1 MNPMAMLW
9 LVLLILFLVAE
20 GATAAVTTIWF
31 AAGALV
37 AMVAALLGAQIWLQV
52 ILFVVV
58 SIGCL
63 LALRP
68 LLKKYITPKKVR
80 TNVDAVV
87 GSQGV
92 VLERIDNLAGTGR
105 VKLGGMEWTA
115 RAENNECIETG
126 TVVLVEKIEGVKVF
140 VTPVAVNVK

>member
-1 MNPMAMLW
+1 MNPMAIMW

-31 AAGALV
+31 AAGAL
-37 AMVAALLGAQIWLQV
+37 ASMIATLLGAEIWLQV

-87 GSQGV
+87 GRQGV
-92 VLERIDNLAGTGR
+92 VLEKIDNLASTGR

-115 RAENNECIETG
+115 RAENNECIEAG
-126 TVVLVEKIEGVKVF
+126 TVVRVERIEGVKVY
-140 VTPVAVNVK
+140 VTPVAVPAK